1 MRLDK
6 FTEHVSVE
14 REEKFNRKRGLLN
27 EPRVSLMFR
36 NQKNEAKTNQNDQE
50 EMSKELG

>member
-27 EPRVSLMFR
+27 EPRAGLMFR
-36 NQKNEAKTNQNDQE
+36 NQTNQNDQE
-50 EMSKELG
+50 KMSKELG

>member
-14 REEKFNRKRGLLN
+14 REEKFNRKRVN
-27 EPRVSLMFR
+27 EPRVGLMFR
-36 NQKNEAKTNQNDQE
+36 NQKNEAKTSQNDQE
-50 EMSKELG
+50 EMSMELG